1 MSATSMTVETTCAAE
16 ALLREWSALRR
27 LIYSGSEEFLHDG
40 PKVERF
46 KKIQNDEISQVVPR
60 STVGAAFQLLIACT
74 AWPFRPSDPCDL
86 WEDCSQ
92 TAADSL
98 TDGND
103 YKTRLILAA
112 YMHLTRDVADVDLRD
127 AEIYL
132 TAEHIDGGGIMQWM
146 KNSGFDID
154 LRRVR

>member
-1 MSATSMTVETTCAAE
+1 MTVETTCAAE
-16 ALLREWSALRR
+16 ALLREWSQLRR
-27 LIYSGSEEFLHDG
+27 ALFSRDDTSLHEVAL
-40 PKVERF
+40 VERF
-46 KKIQNDEISQVVPR
+46 RKIQHDEISQVVPR
-60 STVGAAFQLLIACT
+60 STVGAAFQLLIAAT
-74 AWPFRPSDPCDL
+74 AWPFRPTDPSDG
-86 WEDCSQ
+86 WEGCADE
-92 TAADSL
+92 AVDSL

-132 TAEHIDGGGIMQWM
+132 TAEKIDGGGIMGWL
-146 KNSGFDID
+146 KDARFDID